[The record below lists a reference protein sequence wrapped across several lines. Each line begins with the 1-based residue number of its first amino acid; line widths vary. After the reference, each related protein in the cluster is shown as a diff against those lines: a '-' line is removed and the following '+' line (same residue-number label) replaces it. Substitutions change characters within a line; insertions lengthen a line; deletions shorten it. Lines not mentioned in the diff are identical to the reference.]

1 MIGETKYYLIVDG
14 LNIARVE
21 GSEYFYLDKT
31 TGRWL
36 SDPSVFRHISGIG
49 GDADVQEITR
59 SQALEWVAKNCPDL
73 AVDCL

>member
-21 GSEYFYLDKT
+21 GSECFYLDKT

-36 SDPSVFRHISGIG
+36 SDPSVFRHVSGIG
-49 GDADVQEITR
+49 GDADTHEITR

-73 AVDCL
+73 AVDRL